1 MEIDDKRGRIVTK
14 ERERERVDGNPSARK
29 YYSQFEVRCSL
40 RGCVT
45 IFTFFL
51 SFQDITCCAKC
62 METTRT
68 VMHVDLCAV
77 SLMDFFHEKYDLA
90 FGLDF
95 KVGWKRDN

>member
-1 MEIDDKRGRIVTK
+1 MY
-14 ERERERVDGNPSARK
+14 GN
-29 YYSQFEVRCSL
+29 
-40 RGCVT
+40 
-45 IFTFFL
+45 
-51 SFQDITCCAKC
+51 
-62 METTRT
+62 RT